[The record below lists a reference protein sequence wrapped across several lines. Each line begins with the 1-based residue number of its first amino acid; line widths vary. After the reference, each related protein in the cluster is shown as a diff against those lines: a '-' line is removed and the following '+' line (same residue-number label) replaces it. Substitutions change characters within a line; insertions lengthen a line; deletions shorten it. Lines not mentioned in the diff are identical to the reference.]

1 MGSGALFACGAS
13 PRGEG
18 RRCGRLAARVLLGES
33 PATIPF
39 EPSPETETAVD
50 LEAAAHL
57 GVTLPAELLREA
69 SFFYH
74 ATARHGRPFRLA
86 MVSLVQNPLLETA
99 AQGVLRG
106 LGEAGFKE
114 TEDYTVTSY
123 NAQGEIAQLP
133 ALLDAARTAAPDL
146 IVTLTTPAL
155 LAAAQRVA
163 DVPIVFAV
171 ASDPAALGLFT
182 PENRPAH
189 ITGVHDDPPVERLL
203 EMARR
208 HDPRLSAV
216 GILYDPAQANS
227 LISVKKLRRVC
238 LERGVTLHEA
248 TAATVSELPA
258 AAQSVIQRR
267 VGAILLSADNL
278 VVTGFPA
285 ILNAANSAGIP
296 IYATDPGLVKQGAA
310 GAVGDSYA
318 AWGVQAGHLAA
329 KVLAGCRPSDLP
341 VEATRVQEVI
351 EPAPTVA
358 TAVPAPASRR
368 TRPWEVR
375 IVRFNDAQFASDSER
390 GIRDGFR
397 KQGLVEGRDLNLRSL
412 NAQGDMTT
420 LTSIV
425 TAVSAEQPDL
435 IMPISTP
442 ALQAALRQAGA
453 LPIVFSSVGDA
464 VRAGAGESETE
475 HRPNVTG
482 ITTRSAFAG
491 MARLLK
497 QAAPQVRAVGT
508 LFSPAE
514 INSELYRQWFA
525 EALEKEGLKL
535 VALPV
540 NSSAEIA
547 EAATALLRSDI
558 QIVAQILDNATRPG
572 YAQIAKRAEAA
583 NLAFLC
589 FDSAGLREGAALAL
603 SRDFYD
609 TGRAAAALAVRVLRG
624 EPPKSIPFA
633 NTPTEVLLINPILL
647 KRFGLALSPELLQKA
662 QDVTDPTK

>member
-1 MGSGALFACGAS
+1 
-13 PRGEG
+13 
-18 RRCGRLAARVLLGES
+18 
-33 PATIPF
+33 
-39 EPSPETETAVD
+39 
-50 LEAAAHL
+50 
-57 GVTLPAELLREA
+57 
-69 SFFYH
+69 
-74 ATARHGRPFRLA
+74 
-86 MVSLVQNPLLETA
+86 
-99 AQGVLRG
+99 
-106 LGEAGFKE
+106 
-114 TEDYTVTSY
+114 
-123 NAQGEIAQLP
+123 
-133 ALLDAARTAAPDL
+133 
-146 IVTLTTPAL
+146 
-155 LAAAQRVA
+155 
-163 DVPIVFAV
+163 
-171 ASDPAALGLFT
+171 
-182 PENRPAH
+182 
-189 ITGVHDDPPVERLL
+189 
-203 EMARR
+203 
-208 HDPRLSAV
+208 
-216 GILYDPAQANS
+216 
-227 LISVKKLRRVC
+227 
-238 LERGVTLHEA
+238 
-248 TAATVSELPA
+248 
-258 AAQSVIQRR
+258 
-267 VGAILLSADNL
+267 
-278 VVTGFPA
+278 
-285 ILNAANSAGIP
+285 
-296 IYATDPGLVKQGAA
+296 
-310 GAVGDSYA
+310 
-318 AWGVQAGHLAA
+318 
-329 KVLAGCRPSDLP
+329 
-341 VEATRVQEVI
+341 
-351 EPAPTVA
+351 
-358 TAVPAPASRR
+358 
-368 TRPWEVR
+368 
-375 IVRFNDAQFASDSER
+375 
-390 GIRDGFR
+390 
-397 KQGLVEGRDLNLRSL
+397 
-412 NAQGDMTT
+412 MTT

-624 EPPKSIPFA
+624 EAPKSIPFA
-633 NTPTEVLLINPILL
+633 NTPTEVLLINPVLL

-662 QDVTDPTK
+662 QVVTDPTK

>member
-1 MGSGALFACGAS
+1 
-13 PRGEG
+13 
-18 RRCGRLAARVLLGES
+18 
-33 PATIPF
+33 
-39 EPSPETETAVD
+39 
-50 LEAAAHL
+50 
-57 GVTLPAELLREA
+57 
-69 SFFYH
+69 
-74 ATARHGRPFRLA
+74 
-86 MVSLVQNPLLETA
+86 
-99 AQGVLRG
+99 
-106 LGEAGFKE
+106 
-114 TEDYTVTSY
+114 
-123 NAQGEIAQLP
+123 
-133 ALLDAARTAAPDL
+133 
-146 IVTLTTPAL
+146 
-155 LAAAQRVA
+155 
-163 DVPIVFAV
+163 
-171 ASDPAALGLFT
+171 
-182 PENRPAH
+182 
-189 ITGVHDDPPVERLL
+189 
-203 EMARR
+203 
-208 HDPRLSAV
+208 
-216 GILYDPAQANS
+216 
-227 LISVKKLRRVC
+227 
-238 LERGVTLHEA
+238 
-248 TAATVSELPA
+248 
-258 AAQSVIQRR
+258 
-267 VGAILLSADNL
+267 
-278 VVTGFPA
+278 
-285 ILNAANSAGIP
+285 
-296 IYATDPGLVKQGAA
+296 
-310 GAVGDSYA
+310 
-318 AWGVQAGHLAA
+318 
-329 KVLAGCRPSDLP
+329 
-341 VEATRVQEVI
+341 
-351 EPAPTVA
+351 
-358 TAVPAPASRR
+358 
-368 TRPWEVR
+368 
-375 IVRFNDAQFASDSER
+375 
-390 GIRDGFR
+390 
-397 KQGLVEGRDLNLRSL
+397 
-412 NAQGDMTT
+412 MTT

-425 TAVSAEQPDL
+425 TAVSAERPDL

-442 ALQAALRQAGA
+442 ALQATLRQAGA

-535 VALPV
+535 VAIPV